1 MTSIGETLR
10 GERERRN
17 LNLDQV
23 SQELKI
29 SARFLQALEEE
40 KFDRLPAGVFAKSFA
55 RQYAHLLGLD
65 EDEIANEVQRAL
77 APPPAVL
84 QSSAGEPDK
93 PKPEPM
99 AEFYV
104 PKLEAWQR
112 VRDPQR
118 FSWSSPLSALALVV
132 VVMLGCSLVYGW
144 WVRSRHPATAAFV
157 SAPASQHAAP
167 APAKTEP
174 PPEPAAAAS
183 PVAPPPEQIS
193 ASSGPPASPPAAQP
207 PAIAAPAGVAVGAAG
222 PVKVA
227 VTAAEAVWV
236 LARADGK
243 FSFSGTL
250 EANETR
256 TVEAE
261 NTVLLRLGN
270 AGGVTITLNGKSI
283 GEVGPK
289 GQVRTVQ
296 LTSGGFQI
304 VAPKPSAPA
313 DDPL

>member
-10 GERERRN
+10 CARERRN

-65 EDEIANEVQRAL
+65 EDEIANDVQRAL
-77 APPPAVL
+77 APPPSVTL
-84 QSSAGEPDK
+84 QTSAAAPDR

-118 FSWSSPLSALALVV
+118 FSWSSPLAALALVV

-144 WVRSRHPATAAFV
+144 WVRSRHPATAAF
-157 SAPASQHAAP
+157 APAAAAQHAAP
-167 APAKTEP
+167 APSKTEP
-174 PPEPAAAAS
+174 PSQPVAGTS
-183 PVAPPPEQIS
+183 PVAPPPEPIS
-193 ASSGPPASPPAAQP
+193 ASTQP
-207 PAIAAPAGVAVGAAG
+207 PANPPTTQPQAEVAAGAGG

-227 VTAAEAVWV
+227 VTAAEPVWV

-243 FSFSGTL
+243 YSFSGTL

-261 NTVLLRLGN
+261 STVLLRLGN
-270 AGGVTITLNGKSI
+270 AGGVTITLNGKPI